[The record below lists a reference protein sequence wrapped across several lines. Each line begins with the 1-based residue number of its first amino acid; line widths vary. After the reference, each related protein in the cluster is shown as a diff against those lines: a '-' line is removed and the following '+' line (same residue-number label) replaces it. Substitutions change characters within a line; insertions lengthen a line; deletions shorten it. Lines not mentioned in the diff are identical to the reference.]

1 MVKYSKMVKLIR
13 NKVYKKCAVL
23 LICLLVICNL
33 AQGVVLCLGAD
44 GHIEI
49 ESAFHQR
56 CAGKSHTDAS
66 DKNQLF
72 CQADNEDC
80 KHCEP
85 CIDVP
90 ISFGLA
96 KISRVPK
103 QLNSTVSTPA
113 AVVIAPSDKLD
124 FSLFHSASDTS
135 SITSYFTP
143 LRTIILLA

>member
-1 MVKYSKMVKLIR
+1 MVNLTGK
-13 NKVYKKCAVL
+13 KVYKKCAVV

-49 ESAFHQR
+49 ESAFHKR
-56 CAGKSHTDAS
+56 CAGPAHSGAS
-66 DKNQLF
+66 DKNQSF
-72 CQADNEDC
+72 YQSDNEDC
-80 KHCEP
+80 KHCGP

-90 ISFGLA
+90 ISFGFA
-96 KISRVPK
+96 KIIRMPK
-103 QLNSTVSTPA
+103 QVNSTVSAPA
-113 AVVIAPSDKLD
+113 AVVIAASDKLA
-124 FSLFHSASDTS
+124 FSAYNSASDTS

>member
-1 MVKYSKMVKLIR
+1 MVKLTGK
-13 NKVYKKCAVL
+13 KVYKKCAVL

-49 ESAFHQR
+49 ESAFHKR
-56 CAGKSHTDAS
+56 CAGPAHSDAS
-66 DKNQLF
+66 DNNQSF
-72 CQADNEDC
+72 GQTDNEDC
-80 KHCEP
+80 KHCGP

-96 KISRVPK
+96 KISRMPK
-103 QLNSTVSTPA
+103 KLSSTVSAPA
-113 AVVIAPSDKLD
+113 AFVVIASDKLT
-124 FSLFHSASDTS
+124 FSAYNLVADTS
-135 SITSYFTP
+135 NITSYFTP